1 MQNWGF
7 YTLLT
12 ELPTYMKNILHFNI
26 EDNSAVS
33 ALPYF
38 LALIVSI
45 LFSPVADF
53 IIGKT
58 DTFHSLVRIDK
69 GFIYSLYRSRTLG
82 LS

>member
-58 DTFHSLVRIDK
+58 DTFLSLQVR
-69 GFIYSLYRSRTLG
+69 
-82 LS
+82 